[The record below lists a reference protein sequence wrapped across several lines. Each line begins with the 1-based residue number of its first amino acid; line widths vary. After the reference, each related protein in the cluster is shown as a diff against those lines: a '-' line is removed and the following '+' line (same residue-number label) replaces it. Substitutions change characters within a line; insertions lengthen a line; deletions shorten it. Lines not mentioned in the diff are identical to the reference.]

1 MPCSQHLWRNIQP
14 PPLCQFLLQH
24 NGALAL
30 RSVLLQWTL
39 FVLMYPHYLGPQFSL
54 LLPVA
59 MVSPCGGEHGLT
71 WREKLSPS
79 LKLRQGVTYGQ
90 YRYRLCPSLL
100 MNLKDLIELYR
111 PPVTL
116 QSESFLFSVWHQDPK
131 MQLAN
136 LTTPLSQDCC
146 KPSPYQKHLLYL
158 PPYISTPCGSSSPC
172 HCHLIFSYVP
182 LPLPL
187 SPALPDIYFHPL
199 RFCIPSVTPNPNRHL
214 GLLSPVPPVSFSP
227 LPYLLCLPIPYS
239 PYCLWVSLFQAN
251 FFHLD
256 FASCTTTIS
265 NLCFLSPFLL
275 LPMGPFISFC
285 LSNPTLPSLSH
296 TLLQLP
302 HSLSVKIPLFVGVW
316 DKAAVSGQ
324 SVTQLALMWVS
335 RFRKGE
341 KKNIFSL
348 QHQASWDLDFS
359 LNQAFP
365 GFWFVCILTRLFLV
379 VLKNLLT
386 FWKGKLLH

>member
-1 MPCSQHLWRNIQP
+1 
-14 PPLCQFLLQH
+14 
-24 NGALAL
+24 
-30 RSVLLQWTL
+30 
-39 FVLMYPHYLGPQFSL
+39 
-54 LLPVA
+54 
-59 MVSPCGGEHGLT
+59 
-71 WREKLSPS
+71 
-79 LKLRQGVTYGQ
+79 
-90 YRYRLCPSLL
+90 
-100 MNLKDLIELYR
+100 MNFKDLIELYR

-116 QSESFLFSVWHQDPK
+116 QSESFLFGVWHQDPK

-158 PPYISTPCGSSSPC
+158 PPYISTPCGPSSPC
-172 HCHLIFSYVP
+172 NCHLIFSYVP

-187 SPALPDIYFHPL
+187 SPALLDIHFHPL
-199 RFCIPSVTPNPNRHL
+199 RFCIPSVTPNQTRHL
-214 GLLSPVPPVSFSP
+214 GLLSPVPPVSSSP

-256 FASCTTTIS
+256 LASCTTTIS

-275 LPMGPFISFC
+275 FPMGPFISFC

-316 DKAAVSGQ
+316 DKATVSGQ
-324 SVTQLALMWVS
+324 SVTELALMWMS
-335 RFRKGE
+335 RFRQGE

-365 GFWFVCILTRLFLV
+365 GFWFVHILTRLFLV